1 MAMTK
6 NILLGI
12 LVAHLLLGCKGQPE
26 KRKDSLAV
34 ESTQTSIESP
44 SSGIEDDFEIIEYSI
59 AGDTLRIVSTSNFLY
74 YPFGCYVGAEEF
86 LERYLFMKKSEEQGS
101 FIGDTPVSKIALYR
115 FSFNNSYVKFLH
127 DGEKNRMELVG
138 ARITDEEV
146 LLDNRVKIGIT
157 KADFIN
163 RFTNEIGS
171 EQIKN
176 VTVIEFISG
185 ALGVWHYY
193 FFENDTLTSFYI
205 DTDYQLDKD

>member
-1 MAMTK
+1 MTK

-127 DGEKNRMELVG
+127 DGEKTGWNWL
-138 ARITDEEV
+138 
-146 LLDNRVKIGIT
+146 
-157 KADFIN
+157 
-163 RFTNEIGS
+163 
-171 EQIKN
+171 
-176 VTVIEFISG
+176 
-185 ALGVWHYY
+185 AL
-193 FFENDTLTSFYI
+193 E
-205 DTDYQLDKD
+205 